1 MNPADPAFVQGAA
14 RISTTTKLA
23 HGVSAG
29 DSLVVAVESN
39 SPEASVHDSL
49 GDVFVR
55 VASTPFGN
63 GQVELWYT
71 TNIRGGADTITAA
84 HKGAIAVAEYSGV
97 MSIDQT
103 AVRASVGSR
112 LTAGPTASLTNVG
125 DVVIGA
131 GGQSYAAGGYSAG
144 SGFALR
150 EQAEYS
156 FGWCIGLEDEQASSS
171 AGQSMSMLSGA
182 SGYYGAVLAT
192 FRAGA

>member
-14 RISTTTKLA
+14 GISATVKLP

-49 GDVFVR
+49 GDIFVQ

-71 TNIRGGADTITAA
+71 TNVRGGADTVTAA
-84 HKGAIAVAEYSGV
+84 HKGAIAFAEYSGV

-103 AVRASVGSR
+103 AVRASVASK
-112 LTAGPTASLTNVG
+112 LTAGPTAPLSNLG

-131 GGQSYAAGGYSAG
+131 GGQSYAAGGYTAG

-150 EQAEYS
+150 AQAEYS
-156 FGWCIGLEDEQASSS
+156 YAWCVGLEDKQATSS
-171 AGQSMSMLSGA
+171 AAQTMSMLSGA